1 MKHLIQKLAQLI
13 DNEQRGQKKSEIIKD
28 YLELK
33 VNGNNELFL
42 KLKNKYEL

>member
-13 DNEQRGQKKSEIIKD
+13 DNEPRGRKKSEVIKD

-33 VNGNNELFL
+33 VNNNKELYL
-42 KLKNKYEL
+42 ELKNKYQL